1 MSTTSTAGA
10 TTALSSSF
18 ELKMNSAT
26 KVGEIFTKAGDSY
39 NKIGDMLVML
49 HPSAQDLIALEEA
62 NQQKLLAAE
71 QQQQQQL
78 LAAQQLAAQQ
88 QAAAAAAGSGAA
100 ATITLAAAQQQQ
112 QQQAAVGSRV
122 TSTSGPAPTT
132 PQPAPTYISIGGVTV
147 PVINGTV
154 TLPAGG
160 IHGIQAGQTLQ
171 LGDGTLIKT
180 EAAPAG
186 QGGVMGA
193 DVSALLE
200 AAVSQASEPVQPG
213 GQPGPGGGP
222 ATQFIKFEDTP
233 VVANEEEI
241 GGQVLS

>member
-1 MSTTSTAGA
+1 
-10 TTALSSSF
+10 
-18 ELKMNSAT
+18 MNSAT

-49 HPSAQDLIALEEA
+49 HPPAQDLIALEEA

-78 LAAQQLAAQQ
+78 LAAQQLASQQ
-88 QAAAAAAGSGAA
+88 QAAEQAAA
-100 ATITLAAAQQQQ
+100 ITLAAAQQQQ

-122 TSTSGPAPTT
+122 TSTSGPAPPT

-186 QGGVMGA
+186 QTLQLSDGTLIKTEVAAGHGGVMGA

-200 AAVSQASEPVQPG
+200 AAVSQASEPAQPG
-213 GQPGPGGGP
+213 Q
-222 ATQFIKFEDTP
+222 QFIKFEDTP